1 MTVSADVRICD
12 GSALHGPEP
21 NAQAIQKPSG
31 RSAAVLATF
40 QVNLRCDSACGYCDL
55 PLNVGRYEMTR
66 KEMRGVFSCLYR
78 DGIRFVLVQGGE
90 PLLRRDVPEILEDLS
105 AIGFHLTLITNG
117 RIGRGTVIGQTM
129 SIILRNSTVSIA
141 PTGPGA
147 GETGRTGGAFLPLW
161 TSKPV
166 EVSTF
171 LEWPG
176 I

>member
-1 MTVSADVRICD
+1 
-12 GSALHGPEP
+12 
-21 NAQAIQKPSG
+21 
-31 RSAAVLATF
+31 
-40 QVNLRCDSACGYCDL
+40 
-55 PLNVGRYEMTR
+55 
-66 KEMRGVFSCLYR
+66 
-78 DGIRFVLVQGGE
+78 VLVQGGE

-117 RIGRGTVIGQTM
+117 RIGWGTVIGQTM

-176 I
+176 ISGRECCATERGLVDRARP

>member
-1 MTVSADVRICD
+1 
-12 GSALHGPEP
+12 
-21 NAQAIQKPSG
+21 
-31 RSAAVLATF
+31 
-40 QVNLRCDSACGYCDL
+40 
-55 PLNVGRYEMTR
+55 
-66 KEMRGVFSCLYR
+66 MRGVFSCLYR
-78 DGIRFVLVQGGE
+78 DGMRFVLVQGDE

-105 AIGFHLTLITNG
+105 AIGVHLTLITNG
-117 RIGRGTVIGQTM
+117 RIGRGTVIGQTI

-161 TSKPV
+161 ASKPI

-171 LEWPG
+171 LEWPD

>member
-1 MTVSADVRICD
+1 MTVSVDVKICD

-31 RSAAVLATF
+31 RSAAVLATL
-40 QVNLRCDSACGYCDL
+40 QVNLRCNSACGYCDL

-90 PLLRRDVPEILEDLS
+90 PLLRRDVPEILKNLS
-105 AIGFHLTLITNG
+105 AIGVHLTLITNG

-129 SIILRNSTVSIA
+129 LIILRNSTVSIA

-161 TSKPV
+161 ASKPI

-171 LEWPG
+171 LEWPD